1 MKLAVIG
8 GGDLQDSNHSPINE
22 RLIELTNKQY
32 PKVLFIPTASHDDE
46 SYIKLFLDTFE
57 KQLHCDVQILRIIA
71 DTPSKYEIDEM
82 IQSADLIYLGGGNYI
97 QMITEWKEHKLDEN
111 YYWLCSKERSLQGV
125 ALVLCVGSHLVS
137 AQIMKVLV
145 I

>member
-8 GGDLQDSNHSPINE
+8 GGDLQDSNHLPINE

-57 KQLHCDVQILRIIA
+57 N
-71 DTPSKYEIDEM
+71 
-82 IQSADLIYLGGGNYI
+82 NYI
-97 QMITEWKEHKLDEN
+97 VKYKF
-111 YYWLCSKERSLQGV
+111 YALQQI
-125 ALVLCVGSHLVS
+125 HLLS
-137 AQIMKVLV
+137 MK
-145 I
+145 

>member
-8 GGDLQDSNHSPINE
+8 GGDLQDSNHLPINE

-32 PKVLFIPTASHDDE
+32 PKILFIPTASHDDE

-57 KQLHCDVQILRIIA
+57 KQLHCEVQILRTTT
-71 DTPSKYEIDEM
+71 DSPSKYEIDEM
-82 IQSADLIYLGGGNYI
+82 IHSADLIYLGGGTIFTCLRNGKNI
-97 QMITEWKEHKLDEN
+97 DSMKN
-111 YYWLCSKERSLQGV
+111 YYWLCSKEHLLLV
-125 ALVLCVGSHLVS
+125 IALVLCVGSRLVS
-137 AQIMKVLV
+137 DQIMKVLV